1 MNYDGQSVAR
11 SPVHKKVQH
20 LKRPNYSVVC
30 CIFHSKQISYE
41 CSQRPYNRDDYGMWL
56 SRLFVRLSEAEVT
69 NCTIVLNN
77 VPFHRSMA
85 IQQTFS
91 AHGHKA
97 MLLLPYAPFL
107 NPIEE
112 FFSKWKGLVKRPS
125 PTSLTE
131 LQEALPL
138 CPNLVTEANCNAS
151 FDHMAAYLGT
161 CSRSE
166 EILSG

>member
-1 MNYDGQSVAR
+1 MSFIDETGFSCAMCMNYDGQSVAR

-41 CSQRPYNRDDYGMWL
+41 CSQRPYNRDGYGMWL
-56 SRLFVRLSEAEVT
+56 SRLFVHLSEAEMT

-91 AHGHKA
+91 AHGHY
-97 MLLLPYAPFL
+97 MLTWSLRQIATP
-107 NPIEE
+107 
-112 FFSKWKGLVKRPS
+112 
-125 PTSLTE
+125 SLT
-131 LQEALPL
+131 
-138 CPNLVTEANCNAS
+138 T
-151 FDHMAAYLGT
+151 
-161 CSRSE
+161 SRH
-166 EILSG
+166 ILEHARDQKKS

>member
-1 MNYDGQSVAR
+1 MSFIDETGFSCAMCMNYGQSVAG
-11 SPVHKKVQH
+11 SPAHKKVQH

-41 CSQRPYNRDDYGMWL
+41 CSQRPYNRDGYDMWL
-56 SRLFVRLSEAEVT
+56 SKLFVRLSDAEMT

-97 MLLLPYAPFL
+97 MLLPLLRIFMWRL
-107 NPIEE
+107 T
-112 FFSKWKGLVKRPS
+112 
-125 PTSLTE
+125 PTLS
-131 LQEALPL
+131 AH
-138 CPNLVTEANCNAS
+138 NSNC
-151 FDHMAAYLGT
+151 
-161 CSRSE
+161 CS
-166 EILSG
+166 